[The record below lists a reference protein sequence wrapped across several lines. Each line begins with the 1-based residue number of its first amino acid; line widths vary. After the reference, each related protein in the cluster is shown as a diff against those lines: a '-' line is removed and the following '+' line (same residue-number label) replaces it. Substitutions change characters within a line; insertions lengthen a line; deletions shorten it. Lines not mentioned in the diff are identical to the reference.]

1 MARNSRQDPVHG
13 KHLEADCV
21 VESVRRVPIRQRV
34 DVLVCGGGPAG
45 VGAAIA
51 AAREGARTLLIERH
65 GMLGGVWTAG
75 LLNPFFECLGRGW
88 CVDDLTG
95 RLERRG
101 ALMPWLFTRTFD
113 TEMMRLVLEEM
124 LTEAGAQWLYHTWIA
139 DAIVSDGTVR
149 GAVIESKAGRQAVL
163 ADVVI
168 DATGDG
174 DIAARAGC
182 QYELGR
188 IEDGLLQPMT
198 LMFEVRGVEGF
209 SMDDSRPL
217 YDAMA
222 RAIREHRIDFTLPFP
237 RAKYVPWIIATP
249 RRGTADVQLTHVYR
263 MNSLEPADVTAATV
277 QARAMAHKAAEVL
290 RHVPGLENLE
300 LTHTAAHIGV
310 REGRRIRGHYRLEM
324 ADLAG
329 GREFEDGI
337 ATCTFVV
344 DVHDP
349 ELKPDRKDAPP
360 PRTRP
365 FEIPYRCLVAADVDR
380 LLLAGRLISGS
391 HEAHGAYR
399 QTGTAMATG
408 QAAGLAAA
416 WAVRNRCSPAAIDG
430 RKLKSVLKERGAVF
444 LSQGNVTIS
453 VPEHGEA

>member
-1 MARNSRQDPVHG
+1 M
-13 KHLEADCV
+13 
-21 VESVRRVPIRQRV
+21 
-34 DVLVCGGGPAG
+34 
-45 VGAAIA
+45 
-51 AAREGARTLLIERH
+51 
-65 GMLGGVWTAG
+65 
-75 LLNPFFECLGRGW
+75 
-88 CVDDLTG
+88 
-95 RLERRG
+95 
-101 ALMPWLFTRTFD
+101 
-113 TEMMRLVLEEM
+113 
-124 LTEAGAQWLYHTWIA
+124 
-139 DAIVSDGTVR
+139 
-149 GAVIESKAGRQAVL
+149 IESKAGREAVL

-182 QYELGR
+182 RYELGR
-188 IEDGLLQPMT
+188 PEDGLLQPMT

-222 RAIREHRIDFTLPFP
+222 RAIREHALDFTLPFP
-237 RAKYVPWIIATP
+237 RVKYAPWIIHTP
-249 RRGTADVQLTHVYR
+249 RPGTADVQLTHVYR
-263 MNSLEPADVTAATV
+263 MNSLDPADLTAATV
-277 QARAMAHKAAEVL
+277 QARRMAHQAAEVL
-290 RHVPGLENLE
+290 RRVPGLQKLE

-310 REGRRIRGHYRLEM
+310 REARRIRGRYRLEM
-324 ADLAG
+324 ADLVA
-329 GREFEDGI
+329 GREFEDAV

-344 DVHDP
+344 DVHHPDLTP
-349 ELKPDRKDAPP
+349 DLKDTPP

-365 FEIPYRCLVAADVDR
+365 FEIPYRCLLAADVDR

-416 WAVRNRCSPAAIDG
+416 WAARKGCSPADVDG
-430 RKLKSVLKERGAVF
+430 RKLKEVLKDRGAVF
-444 LSQGNVTIS
+444 LSQGNVAIS